1 MLKHDFA
8 SHIEN
13 LKCVTKPRSDALG
26 RHLWTCTI
34 DADSYWLK
42 FHLPNVHAQSE
53 QDFLHELQFYED
65 ITYKKANWL
74 LPFKIIEGSTVS
86 QQLQF
91 QGKVLVLPDTDC
103 WFDDLD
109 QKQNL
114 KNINEKIYL
123 TLVKLAELHEL
134 GWIHGDIK
142 KNIFE
147 SLSKSFI

>member
-13 LKCVTKPRSDALG
+13 LKCVTKPRSEALG

-65 ITYKKANWL
+65 ITYKKRIGFCHLKL
-74 LPFKIIEGSTVS
+74 LRAGLFLNKHNFK
-86 QQLQF
+86 
-91 QGKVLVLPDTDC
+91 
-103 WFDDLD
+103 
-109 QKQNL
+109 
-114 KNINEKIYL
+114 EKY
-123 TLVKLAELHEL
+123 
-134 GWIHGDIK
+134 
-142 KNIFE
+142 
-147 SLSKSFI
+147 